1 MGGREVQTGLWAHSK
16 ELFLWALAFECGM
29 GIIPLGNGEPP
40 RSEDPTVWMLPDSL
54 RHQVPCLKRKGRS

>member
-16 ELFLWALAFECGM
+16 EIFLWALAFECGM

-54 RHQVPCLKRKGRS
+54 RHQVPCLMRKRRS